1 VTTLLAARNL
11 QKVYGDVIALAG
23 IDFEINEG
31 VTGLL
36 GANGAGKST
45 AIKLFLGLIQPTA
58 GTAEVLG
65 VDAASTV
72 EVRSRLGYMPEHDCL
87 PGNVSAA
94 EFLTHMAELSGLPPN
109 HARSRAADTL
119 RHVGL
124 FEERYRP
131 MGGYSTGM
139 KQPVKL
145 AQTLVHDPALV
156 LLDEPTAGLDP
167 GGREEMLTLIKRTG
181 DEFGISLMLS
191 SHLMGDIERTC
202 ETIVVLDEGRV
213 VETGPVTSFTEE
225 TEAIAVE
232 VDENREEL
240 IAALKERGVEPL
252 VDGSSIIVEDVIGDQ
267 YDLIRD
273 ALVAANA
280 PLRRMAPRRHELT
293 EIFESNAK

>member
-1 VTTLLAARNL
+1 VTTLIAARNL

-23 IDFEINEG
+23 IDLEITEG

-139 KQPVKL
+139 KQRVKL

-202 ETIVVLDEGRV
+202 ESIVVLDEGRV
-213 VETGPVTSFTEE
+213 VEMGPVTSFTEE

-252 VDGSSIIVEDVIGDQ
+252 VDGSSIIVEGVIGDQ

-293 EIFESNAK
+293 EIFERDVE